1 MKKIL
6 VFMLLAVMIIS
17 CSSKKNLS
25 VRKIYNNGVINN
37 IASQYDFSQK
47 RYSTTN
53 NSKNNSVKNLSE
65 VEVSIPTV
73 KNNQNL
79 LASKDKVVTS
89 VLVNNYSH
97 KKLPQINL
105 NKRII
110 ESFKK
115 KSPIINNKKTL
126 LKKPNTKDKIK
137 KIFKIIVTLIL
148 ITLTALI
155 CLLTGVVI
163 AWDGITG
170 FSFIL
175 LLASALFLFFSYRA
189 VLKIIKTYSKKNKDD
204 YRDSVD

>member
-1 MKKIL
+1 MKRLL
-6 VFMLLAVMIIS
+6 VLMFSIALFGS
-17 CSSKKNLS
+17 CNTEKTFSKQIKYDWDINYTSSKYDDHKRQYDLKKNLKS
-25 VRKIYNNGVINN
+25 GYVQNQTE
-37 IASQYDFSQK
+37 AQA
-47 RYSTTN
+47 
-53 NSKNNSVKNLSE
+53 
-65 VEVSIPTV
+65 SIPRV
-73 KNNQNL
+73 KSNQEF

-115 KSPIINNKKTL
+115 KSPIINNKKTP

-175 LLASALFLFFSYRA
+175 LLTSALFLFFSYRA

>member
-1 MKKIL
+1 MKRLL
-6 VFMLLAVMIIS
+6 VLMFSIALFGS
-17 CSSKKNLS
+17 CNTEKTFSKQIKYDWDINYTSSKYDDHKRQYDLKKNLKS
-25 VRKIYNNGVINN
+25 GFVQNQTE
-37 IASQYDFSQK
+37 AQA
-47 RYSTTN
+47 
-53 NSKNNSVKNLSE
+53 
-65 VEVSIPTV
+65 SIPRV
-73 KNNQNL
+73 KSNQEFF
-79 LASKDKVVTS
+79 ASKDKVVTS

-115 KSPIINNKKTL
+115 KSPIINNKKTP

-175 LLASALFLFFSYRA
+175 LLTSALFLFFSYRA

>member
-1 MKKIL
+1 MKRLL
-6 VFMLLAVMIIS
+6 VFMFSIGLFGS
-17 CSSKKNLS
+17 CNTEKTFSKQIKYDWDINYTSSKYDDHKRQYDLKKNLKS
-25 VRKIYNNGVINN
+25 GFVQNQTE
-37 IASQYDFSQK
+37 AQA
-47 RYSTTN
+47 
-53 NSKNNSVKNLSE
+53 
-65 VEVSIPTV
+65 SIPRV
-73 KNNQNL
+73 KSNQEF

-115 KSPIINNKKTL
+115 KSPIINNKKTP
-126 LKKPNTKDKIK
+126 LKKPNTKDEIK
-137 KIFKIIVTLIL
+137 KIFKIIVTFIL

>member
-1 MKKIL
+1 MFSIAL
-6 VFMLLAVMIIS
+6 FGS
-17 CSSKKNLS
+17 CNTEKTFSKQIKYDWDINYTSSKYDDHKRQYDLKKNLKS
-25 VRKIYNNGVINN
+25 GYVQNQTE
-37 IASQYDFSQK
+37 AQA
-47 RYSTTN
+47 
-53 NSKNNSVKNLSE
+53 
-65 VEVSIPTV
+65 SIPRV
-73 KNNQNL
+73 KSNQEF

-115 KSPIINNKKTL
+115 KSPIINNKKTP

-175 LLASALFLFFSYRA
+175 LLTSALFLFFSYRA